1 MYEPLYQLK
10 YGELLNVSLDTRR
23 VPAESLENVIVSYFR
38 IPADVLREREPFD
51 RETEEYLSHK
61 RGWY

>member
-1 MYEPLYQLK
+1 M
-10 YGELLNVSLDTRR
+10 NVSRGLPA

-51 RETEEYLSHK
+51 RETEEYLWHK
-61 RGWY
+61 RDGMSILSAICHILR